1 MNKFKI
7 LYIRGFKL
15 ATCKE
20 WELVVPGFPCSRDHR
35 PCNISK
41 ATELS
46 PQVSVFS
53 SISCKYSLGR
63 TNRMIPPNI
72 SVVKYDNPG
81 KKEHGQKITVLEG
94 KFSCLLNMASSG
106 WPFVC

>member
-1 MNKFKI
+1 MNKSKI

-46 PQVSVFS
+46 RRFPS
-53 SISCKYSLGR
+53 SLRSAANIHLGEQ
-63 TNRMIPPNI
+63 T
-72 SVVKYDNPG
+72 
-81 KKEHGQKITVLEG
+81 E
-94 KFSCLLNMASSG
+94 
-106 WPFVC
+106 